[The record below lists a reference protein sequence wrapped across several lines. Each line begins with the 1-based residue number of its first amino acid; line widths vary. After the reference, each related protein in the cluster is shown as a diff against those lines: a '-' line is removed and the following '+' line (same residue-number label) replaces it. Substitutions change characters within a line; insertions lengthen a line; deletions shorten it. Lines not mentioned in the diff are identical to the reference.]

1 MATTYKILGQS
12 APADTNNAN
21 LYTVPSSTS
30 TVVSTLAIANVTAN
44 AVSARVFA
52 RIGAAAAGISNAI
65 LYDTVIP
72 AYATSFVTIG
82 ATLATT
88 DVITVRSS
96 VASALTFTAFGSEI
110 S

>member
-12 APADTNNAN
+12 APADTSNAN

-30 TVVSTLAIANVTAN
+30 TVVSTIAVANVTAN
-44 AVSARVFA
+44 VVQA
-52 RIGAAAAGISNAI
+52 RIYARISGAAAAVGNAI
-65 LYDTVIP
+65 MYDTNIP

-88 DVITVRSS
+88 DIITVRSS
-96 VASALTFTAFGSEI
+96 TASALTFTAFGSEI